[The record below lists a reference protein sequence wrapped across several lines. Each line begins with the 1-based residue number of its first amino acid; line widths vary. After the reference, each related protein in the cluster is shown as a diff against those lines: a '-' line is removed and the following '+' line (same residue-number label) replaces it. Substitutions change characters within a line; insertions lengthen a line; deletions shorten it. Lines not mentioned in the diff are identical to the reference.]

1 MKRKFSDSFKELVV
15 KESFTT
21 EVDLKKLAEKYDIEV
36 RLLKSWRKSHEHH
49 THSIATEQ
57 GQGRRVPLSC
67 HPNP

>member
-57 GQGRRVPLSC
+57 
-67 HPNP
+67 